1 MNHNTTLSFQHCYEL
16 QSNIIHYTFIIAK
29 NLPINAVVSSSLW
42 RSLYL
47 DKNNAKGVRHVPE
60 QTLLNIICEG
70 MCRTPTHCLFTLNA
84 VVCSSLWRSFHPNH
98 ANTKRPQHVPEQTL

>member
-16 QSNIIHYTFIIAK
+16 QSNIIHYTFIITK

-42 RSLYL
+42 RS
-47 DKNNAKGVRHVPE
+47 
-60 QTLLNIICEG
+60 
-70 MCRTPTHCLFTLNA
+70 
-84 VVCSSLWRSFHPNH
+84 SHPNH